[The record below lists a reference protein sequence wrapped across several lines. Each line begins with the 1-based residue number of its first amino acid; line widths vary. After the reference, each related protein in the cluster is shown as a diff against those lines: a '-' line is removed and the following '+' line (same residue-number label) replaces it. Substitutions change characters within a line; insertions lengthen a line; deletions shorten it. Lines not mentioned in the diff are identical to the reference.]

1 MSQDLFKQK
10 LRPLSHNVYSH
21 NSETRSST
29 ANPQKNKQGTIY
41 KGNFLSKA
49 LSPLNQEA
57 MLFQQIFQ
65 QRARPITTGGLQYP
79 QTTTSTSNQF
89 IVKNQLKPRTAAT
102 YNVTQKV
109 SQHTQIGRPITTAS
123 AKHQERNLLDFNLI
137 ESEVYP
143 GIYYAKTSL
152 RNLLKEIK
160 FPKQIKALPPDD
172 YRLNLIYQIIQK
184 LFHELNFFLFNILIC
199 QHEITQNYLIFF
211 SDSESVP
218 FSKCCN
224 SPVYVELYESGT
236 GRIMCNDQMCQMQLL
251 TEFIINFEEGQNLW
265 KENLVFNTN
274 PNQDSDVRRQVS
286 KLITTGFFKHKS
298 IVKEVKKLQKS
309 TQYKQKNTKEFYPL
323 LANSQ
328 ENFQQTQNQYF
339 QNPFLTAQ
347 EEGNQ
352 AYYGQKQPGFNQFN
366 APQEF
371 QDLQFQSSDS
381 FQEAQQSKHKFNLK
395 SNIPIQNLDNNEQQ
409 LPLTRLKINQGELI
423 VMNQKIANGLVQN
436 SQIFNKE
443 FKSNNKFEVNP
454 TQNKWRPQSFSNAE
468 GEFQLRM
475 PNNAPS
481 IRLKS
486 GFNKE
491 KRNKSTNHKQFL
503 EQIDKHHQSKQNDED
518 KTLLDIKNMIND
530 ILS

>member
-21 NSETRSST
+21 NSDTRSST

-89 IVKNQLKPRTAAT
+89 IVKNQVSEFVLIQ
-102 YNVTQKV
+102 NVTISFVKTAQ
-109 SQHTQIGRPITTAS
+109 TQNSYLQRRPTTTNS
-123 AKHQERNLLDFNLI
+123 AKHQERNFLDFNLV

-143 GIYYAKTSL
+143 GIYYAK
-152 RNLLKEIK
+152 N
-160 FPKQIKALPPDD
+160 
-172 YRLNLIYQIIQK
+172 
-184 LFHELNFFLFNILIC
+184 
-199 QHEITQNYLIFF
+199 
-211 SDSESVP
+211 SESVP

-274 PNQDSDVRRQVS
+274 PNQDNEVRRQVS

-298 IVKEVKKLQKS
+298 IVKEVKKLQKP
-309 TQYKQKNTKEFYPL
+309 TQYKQKNTNDFYPL
-323 LANSQ
+323 QANSQ
-328 ENFQQTQNQYF
+328 ENFQSTQNQYF

-347 EEGNQ
+347 EEGYQ

-366 APQEF
+366 APPEF
-371 QDLQFQSSDS
+371 QDLQFQSSDN
-381 FQEAQQSKHKFNLK
+381 FQDIQQNKHKFNLK
-395 SNIPIQNLDNNEQQ
+395 SNIPIQNIDNDDQQ
-409 LPLTRLKINQGELI
+409 MPLTRLKINQGELI
-423 VMNQKIANGLVQN
+423 VMNQKITNGLVQN

-443 FKSNNKFEVNP
+443 FKSNNKFQINQ
-454 TQNKWRPQSFSNAE
+454 TQTKWRPQSFSNAE
-468 GEFQLRM
+468 SEFQLRL

-503 EQIDKHHQSKQNDED
+503 EQIDKHQQSKQNEEE